1 MTTLELFTRLV
12 RAPTALLNEHGE
24 RELSHLAP
32 RLLTIIALCSCF
44 LGFSVG
50 SHHSLQQGIFAGLKM
65 PLVFLLPPLL
75 AVPALAAAGD
85 LLGLP
90 ASARRAA
97 AAGLLAMTR
106 IAIFALAFAPVAW
119 LLATVSQSYRVA
131 ALATTLHLAV
141 AGLAGLSLLVHT
153 APGAM
158 RAAWT
163 TRAAM
168 LGVVLALFGTVAAQT
183 GWLLR
188 PFILKP
194 ELTPELFQPPE
205 SDVFTEVLDRLEN
218 PRGSY

>member
-1 MTTLELFTRLV
+1 MNALDLFTRLV
-12 RAPTALLNEHGE
+12 RAPTHLLDEHGE
-24 RELSHLAP
+24 RELGRLAP
-32 RLLTIIALCSCF
+32 RLLVMLGVSSAI

-50 SHHSLQQGIFAGLKM
+50 SHHSWEQGAYAALKM

-75 AVPALAAAGD
+75 AVPAVAAAGD

-119 LLATVSQSYRVA
+119 LLSTVSQSYRVA
-131 ALATTLHLAV
+131 ALSTALHLAI
-141 AGLAGLSLLVHT
+141 AGFAGLSLLVHT
-153 APGAM
+153 APGAV

-163 TRAAM
+163 TRVAM

-194 ELTPELFQPPE
+194 ELTPELFQAPE
-205 SDVFTEVLDRLEN
+205 SDVFTELMDRLEN
-218 PRGSY
+218 RRGSY